1 MAASVGIFLPSFVFV
16 WMLNPLVKKMRS
28 SKFLGYFLDSVNIAA
43 VSIMLAVLF
52 TMGKETIFP
61 TLNEEMLFSWQALVI
76 AALSFFFVF
85 GPKKLNSM
93 WVVIGGGFLGYLL
106 SFV

>member
-1 MAASVGIFLPSFVFV
+1 
-16 WMLNPLVKKMRS
+16 
-28 SKFLGYFLDSVNIAA
+28 
-43 VSIMLAVLF
+43 
-52 TMGKETIFP
+52 
-61 TLNEEMLFSWQALVI
+61 MLFSWQALVI